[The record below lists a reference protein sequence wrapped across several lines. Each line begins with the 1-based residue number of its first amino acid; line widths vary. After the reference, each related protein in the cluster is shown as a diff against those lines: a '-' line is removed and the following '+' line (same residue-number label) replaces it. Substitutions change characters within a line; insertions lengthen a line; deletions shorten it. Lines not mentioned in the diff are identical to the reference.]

1 VIANARLRK
10 AMRAIARKKGDFT
23 LFAIVRRSDAFGCW
37 DLVVSAPWLGEGTLK
52 ATRELVR
59 LLSDSIGKSSLPK
72 FARVVTLKADHPM
85 VKFMLD
91 NFAVD
96 DGERRMPRT
105 DVFGPHI
112 EEGIVIR
119 AKRPVITRRTAR
131 RVA

>member
-1 VIANARLRK
+1 MTNASLRK

-23 LFAIVRRSDAFGCW
+23 LFAVVRRSDALGCW
-37 DLVVSAPWLGEGTLK
+37 DLVVSAPWLGQGNLK

-59 LLSDSIGKSSLPK
+59 LLSDSIGKSSLQE
-72 FARVVTLKADHPM
+72 FARVVKLEADHPM

-96 DGERRMPRT
+96 DGERRLPST
-105 DVFGPHI
+105 DLFGPHI

-119 AKRPVITRRTAR
+119 AKRPVKSRPATS